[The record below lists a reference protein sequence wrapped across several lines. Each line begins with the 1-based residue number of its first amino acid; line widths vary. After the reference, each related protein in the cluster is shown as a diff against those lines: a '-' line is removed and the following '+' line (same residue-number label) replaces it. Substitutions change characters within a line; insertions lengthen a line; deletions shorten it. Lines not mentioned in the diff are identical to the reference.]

1 MGKGRCYADYADTV
15 ALLHA
20 LAHFAVLVRRV
31 ESSDQNGWNSPD
43 RVVKRERRL
52 PSLSL
57 SHSLSH
63 PLTRSFA
70 LIALRLFLHFIFLLF
85 LCCFFFVAVFLLT
98 FMRPAYHFV
107 SSGRVGSGAKLRALL
122 VPFHSMC
129 TDLTTDNDNNNGKLS
144 FALLVWVL
152 LPLLLPLC
160 EYVPRL
166 QQHVGIDLFASSIPN
181 VQARRLMS
189 SRREFLAAVGAY
201 LSNDGFQNRG
211 VEHNQSNVDPSTR
224 GMFLGTAGAGD
235 LSDCCQVKPMC

>member
-107 SSGRVGSGAKLRALL
+107 SSGRFGSGAELRALL
-122 VPFHSMC
+122 VPFQSIC
-129 TDLTTDNDNNNGKLS
+129 TDLLRIMTITTGNYR
-144 FALLVWVL
+144 LLCWS
-152 LPLLLPLC
+152 
-160 EYVPRL
+160 
-166 QQHVGIDLFASSIPN
+166 GFFSLFFFRCASMFHACSNMSESTFLRAPY
-181 VQARRLMS
+181 LMC
-189 SRREFLAAVGAY
+189 RPGA
-201 LSNDGFQNRG
+201 
-211 VEHNQSNVDPSTR
+211 
-224 GMFLGTAGAGD
+224 
-235 LSDCCQVKPMC
+235 